1 MNSIRFQVHL
11 SEDSIVQYATRIEAP
26 LQRIGGALI
35 APSTMPITFW
45 KIADTPWLDM
55 PEPLIHGKQQFQYG
69 APLTA
74 GMDLDCDLSLTKVET
89 KAGRQGTL
97 TLYTHSLT
105 CSCAGKHIV
114 TVETVLISVGDKS

>member
-11 SEDSIVQYATRIEAP
+11 AEEAIVQYANRIEAP

-45 KIADTPWLDM
+45 KIADVPWLDI
-55 PEPLIHGKQQFQYG
+55 PKPLIHGKQQFHYE

-74 GMDLDCDLSLTKVET
+74 GMDLDCDLSLTKVE
-89 KAGRQGTL
+89 KKNGRQGVL
-97 TLYTHSLT
+97 FVYTHSLT
-105 CSCAGKHIV
+105 CTCAGKRIV
-114 TVETVLISVGDKS
+114 TVETVLISVGDK